1 MSEVRHRGW
10 ARVQEACA
18 VSPSPPQPEI
28 RREAS
33 LRRERA
39 QSFGEG
45 KTRTE
50 LHETRVLVFEKH
62 DRWVADVGTTC
73 LPTTKCSSQGEQEVV

>member
-18 VSPSPPQPEI
+18 VSPSPPQLEV
-28 RREAS
+28 RREAK
-33 LRRERA
+33 LHRERPLR
-39 QSFGEG
+39 FGEG
-45 KTRTE
+45 TPRTE

-62 DRWVADVGTTC
+62 DRWVADVGPTC
-73 LPTTKCSSQGEQEVV
+73 LPIVRISSQE

>member
-18 VSPSPPQPEI
+18 ASPSPPQLEV
-28 RREAS
+28 RREAK
-33 LRRERA
+33 LHRERPPR
-39 QSFGEG
+39 FGKG
-45 KTRTE
+45 TPRTE

-62 DRWVADVGTTC
+62 DRWVADVGPTC
-73 LPTTKCSSQGEQEVV
+73 LPIIRSSSQE

>member
-18 VSPSPPQPEI
+18 MSPSPPQLGV
-28 RREAS
+28 RREANHH
-33 LRRERA
+33 RERP
-39 QSFGEG
+39 QRFGKG
-45 KTRTE
+45 TARTE

-62 DRWVADVGTTC
+62 DRWVADVGPTC
-73 LPTTKCSSQGEQEVV
+73 LPTVRSSSRE